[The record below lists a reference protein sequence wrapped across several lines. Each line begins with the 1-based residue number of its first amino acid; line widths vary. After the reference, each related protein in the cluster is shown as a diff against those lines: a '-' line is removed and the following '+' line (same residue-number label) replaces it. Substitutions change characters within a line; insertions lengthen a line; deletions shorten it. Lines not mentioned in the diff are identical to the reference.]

1 MKYYSKDLPEQ
12 YVEVAHVRFDDV
24 RTGFLYDLKAVL
36 PGVLL
41 TVIGWLIVGPTMMQV
56 LISLGIFV
64 VSIYPYFALH
74 ELVHGIVIKVMTGQR
89 IEIGFNRSGAFCG
102 MPELYMNRSLAI
114 SCTAAPLVVF
124 SILFGIAALIL
135 IVVGHWIFL
144 VPGLMLALHLLGCR
158 SDVHLLRQLKRYKNS
173 KLLVKDLGTEQWLYL
188 PMDK

>member
-1 MKYYSKDLPEQ
+1 MKYYNRDLPGE
-12 YVEVAHVRFDDV
+12 YAEVAHVRFDDV

-41 TVIGWLIVGPTMMQV
+41 TVIGWLIVRPTMMQV

-102 MPELYMNRSLAI
+102 MPDLYMNRSLAI
-114 SCTAAPLVVF
+114 CCTAAPLVVF
-124 SILFGIAALIL
+124 SALFGIAALIL
-135 IVVGHWIFL
+135 IAVGHWVFL
-144 VPGLMLALHLLGCR
+144 PLGLLLTLHLLGCR
-158 SDVHLLRQLKRYKNS
+158 SDVHLLKELGRFKNRS
-173 KLLVKDLGTEQWLYL
+173 LLVKDTGKEQWLYL
-188 PMDK
+188 PMD